1 MGKRALRKKVGTLE
15 QRIRE
20 HGTKI
25 LVERAR
31 AQPDAGRIR
40 HLETEIR
47 AFRNGI
53 ERARKRL
60 GEQR

>member
-1 MGKRALRKKVGTLE
+1 MGKKGQRKKVRTLE
-15 QRIRE
+15 QHIRE

-31 AQPDAGRIR
+31 PHPDAGRVR
-40 HLETEIR
+40 HLENEVR
-47 AFRNGI
+47 AFRDGI

-60 GEQR
+60 GERK